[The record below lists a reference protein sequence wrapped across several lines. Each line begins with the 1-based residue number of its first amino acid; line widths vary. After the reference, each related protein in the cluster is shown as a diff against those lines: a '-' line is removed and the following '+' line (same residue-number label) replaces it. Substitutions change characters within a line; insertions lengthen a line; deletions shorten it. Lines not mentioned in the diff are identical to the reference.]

1 MALNFAARLE
11 ASRQSSQS
19 SFINQLLRLCK
30 STHNLSLHNPIKMPL
45 IDVEA
50 PPTST
55 DAHYVVYFASPENGQ
70 SSWCPDCRNAL
81 PALKNVFGA
90 DSAPSAYVIQAGTRA
105 EWRGNP
111 NNKWRN
117 APYNIDCLPTIVRVE
132 NVS

>member
-1 MALNFAARLE
+1 MALKFAARLE

-19 SFINQLLRLCK
+19 SFINRLTCLCN
-30 STHNLSLHNPIKMPL
+30 STHHLSLHNPIKMPL

-81 PALKNVFGA
+81 PALKSVFGA
-90 DSAPSAYVIQAGTRA
+90 ESAPSAYVIQAGTRA